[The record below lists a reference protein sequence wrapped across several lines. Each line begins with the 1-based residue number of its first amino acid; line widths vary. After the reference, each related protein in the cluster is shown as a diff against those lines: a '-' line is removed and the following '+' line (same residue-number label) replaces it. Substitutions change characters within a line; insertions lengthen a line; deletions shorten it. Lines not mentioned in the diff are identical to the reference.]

1 MKILHLASILVLVTS
16 ISATELVRDTSSSLL
31 WQDNKDTK
39 DLQITF
45 YEAQDYCSKLAI
57 GSQKDFRL
65 PTLQELLTIADYTRF
80 KPAIVEGFTSVDN
93 EVYWS
98 STRFVDDADKV
109 WAVNFRDAKTDI
121 IAKSYDRHIR
131 CVKNTN

>member
-1 MKILHLASILVLVTS
+1 MKILHLASVLVLVTS
-16 ISATELVRDTSSSLL
+16 ISATELIRDASTSLL
-31 WQDNKDTK
+31 WQDNKDNK
-39 DLQITF
+39 ELQITF
-45 YEAQDYCSKLAI
+45 YEAQEYCSKLSIA
-57 GSQKDFRL
+57 GQKDFRL
-65 PTLQELLTIADYTRF
+65 PTLQELLTIADYSRF

-98 STRFVDDADKV
+98 STPFVDDADRV

-131 CVKNTN
+131 CVKNIN

>member
-1 MKILHLASILVLVTS
+1 MKTLLFASALLFVTS
-16 ISATELVRDTSSSLL
+16 MSATELIRDTSTSLL

-39 DLQITF
+39 ELQITF
-45 YEAQDYCSKLAI
+45 YEAQDYCSKLVI

-98 STRFVDDADKV
+98 STRFVDDSGKV